1 MLWKIQDNEFI
12 MDFIRH
18 ATQIIYEKDAP
29 IYCLGDFAENF
40 YIIEKGAVRL
50 IALNGFP
57 FYEYVKGD
65 TFGESD
71 ALLKELRDCKVV
83 AHKMC
88 TLYSIKFE
96 DVEDLL
102 K

>member
-1 MLWKIQDNEFI
+1 M
-12 MDFIRH
+12 
-18 ATQIIYEKDAP
+18 
-29 IYCLGDFAENF
+29 
-40 YIIEKGAVRL
+40 RL